1 MPQAA
6 RKPRTAPKNLP
17 RRASKEASKAVSK
30 AVSRQASSKTPG
42 RTPKIVSKATSTKAP
57 KIDILAESALWK
69 RQTDVKSAVRR
80 AIAEAAAVLS
90 TPRAE
95 LVIVL
100 TDDSAIRLLN
110 RDWRGIDAATNVLSF
125 PTADAPGDPP
135 LIGDIVLAYE
145 TIDGEARIERKPF
158 AHHVAHLA
166 VHGFLHLLGY
176 DHERE
181 KDAEAMER
189 TERTILR
196 RLAIPDPY
204 LRITKP

>member
-1 MPQAA
+1 MA
-6 RKPRTAPKNLP
+6 RKSGSTYAAPTIDVLV
-17 RRASKEASKAVSK
+17 E
-30 AVSRQASSKTPG
+30 SS
-42 RTPKIVSKATSTKAP
+42 
-57 KIDILAESALWK
+57 LWK
-69 RQTDVKSAVRR
+69 RARGARPTVRR
-80 AIAEAAAVLS
+80 AVAKAAATLS

-95 LVIVL
+95 LAIVL

-110 RDWRGIDAATNVLSF
+110 RAWRGIDAATNVLSF
-125 PTADAPGDPP
+125 PTHRGRAETP

-145 TIDGEARIERKPF
+145 TIAREAREAKKPF

-176 DHERE
+176 DHVRK

-189 TERTILR
+189 AERNILR

-204 LRITKP
+204 RS

>member
-6 RKPRTAPKNLP
+6 RKARTAPKNLP
-17 RRASKEASKAVSK
+17 RRASKEVSK
-30 AVSRQASSKTPG
+30 QASSKTPG
-42 RTPKIVSKATSTKAP
+42 RTPKIVPKVTSAKAP
-57 KIDILAESALWK
+57 KIDILAVSALWK
-69 RQTDVKSAVRR
+69 QQTDLKSTLRR

-125 PTADAPGDPP
+125 PTADVPGDPP

-204 LRITKP
+204 LRIGKP